1 MSTESVIPYD
11 LVATKMNYWYNCI
24 KNNRSAAA
32 EKAKTEVEQEITVME
47 ENQDALVYFSLLDFR
62 HQLMLEELHPNAD
75 LKIDKHYQELKET
88 RGCQDLNGMLEYY
101 YHFFMGMY
109 YFRQKEL
116 VFSLNCYRKA
126 ELEIEAIEGDSTEK
140 AEFYFKMA
148 EVYYHMK
155 QTYFSMNYAKRAY
168 AIYKQE
174 PAYGNRRVHCQF
186 FIAGNWLDNMH
197 MEEAMKHF
205 KQALE
210 DAEKFGENYL
220 IRKALF
226 NIGVCYTNLEEF
238 DKSSEFYLKSL
249 DILEPKND
257 EFTARALYLLAY
269 TKARQNDLRSSKKFY
284 EKSLKLAQQ
293 NNIAETLATLKI
305 VKGIYLDSDLDLV
318 REAFEF
324 FEEKKLYP
332 DMEWYGV
339 CIGDTLTEQGEIR
352 GANEFYRKAIEARKQ
367 IRRGDFLNE
376 I

>member
-1 MSTESVIPYD
+1 
-11 LVATKMNYWYNCI
+11 
-24 KNNRSAAA
+24 
-32 EKAKTEVEQEITVME
+32 
-47 ENQDALVYFSLLDFR
+47 
-62 HQLMLEELHPNAD
+62 
-75 LKIDKHYQELKET
+75 
-88 RGCQDLNGMLEYY
+88 
-101 YHFFMGMY
+101 MGMY

-186 FIAGNWLDNMH
+186 VIAGNWLDNMH

-324 FEEKKLYP
+324 FEEKSYILIWNG
-332 DMEWYGV
+332 MECV
-339 CIGDTLTEQGEIR
+339 
-352 GANEFYRKAIEARKQ
+352 
-367 IRRGDFLNE
+367 
-376 I
+376 